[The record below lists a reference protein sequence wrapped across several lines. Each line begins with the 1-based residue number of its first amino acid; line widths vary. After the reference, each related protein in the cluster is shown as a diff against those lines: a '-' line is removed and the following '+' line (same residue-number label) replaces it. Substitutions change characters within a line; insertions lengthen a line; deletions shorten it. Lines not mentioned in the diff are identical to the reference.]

1 MKIINLYLIIIIS
14 ISSLLLMGIDKILA
28 IKKKRRIS
36 EHTLITISFFGGSI
50 GTLLGMLIFRHKIRK
65 PKFYILVP
73 LFIIIL
79 VFIYT
84 KIPLK

>member
-1 MKIINLYLIIIIS
+1 MKIINLYLIIIS

-65 PKFYILVP
+65 PKFYILIP

>member
-1 MKIINLYLIIIIS
+1 MKIINLYLIIIN

-84 KIPLK
+84 KIPPK

>member
-1 MKIINLYLIIIIS
+1 MKIINLYLIIIN

-50 GTLLGMLIFRHKIRK
+50 GTLLGMFIFRHKIRK

>member
-1 MKIINLYLIIIIS
+1 MKIINLYLTIIN
-14 ISSLLLMGIDKILA
+14 ISSVLLMGIDKILA

>member
-1 MKIINLYLIIIIS
+1 MKTYLIIIN

>member
-1 MKIINLYLIIIIS
+1 MKIINLYLIIIN
-14 ISSLLLMGIDKILA
+14 ISSLLLMGLDKILA

-84 KIPLK
+84 KIPPK

>member
-1 MKIINLYLIIIIS
+1 MNLINYYLIIIN
-14 ISSLLLMGIDKILA
+14 ISSLLLMGLDKILA

>member
-1 MKIINLYLIIIIS
+1 MKIINLYLIIIN

-28 IKKKRRIS
+28 IKKKRRNS
-36 EHTLITISFFGGSI
+36 EHTLKTISFFGGSN

-65 PKFYILVP
+65 PKFYKLVP

>member
-1 MKIINLYLIIIIS
+1 MKIINLYLIIIN

-36 EHTLITISFFGGSI
+36 EHTLIIISFFGGSI